1 MSLVKKICIMIYM
14 YVLSVCY
21 LKALDIQQIQFMYAK
36 HCICQAC
43 FCHDNPATIF
53 GASQEATD
61 YYVYLMYICTG
72 IVI

>member
-1 MSLVKKICIMIYM
+1 MSLVKKICIMINM
-14 YVLSVCY
+14 YVLSICY

-36 HCICQAC
+36 QHCICQAC

-61 YYVYLMYICTG
+61 FTYTCTG